1 MKLAL
6 VKKVTIR
13 EIEERDIPS
22 ILEIQ
27 TSIAL
32 NQTSAKA
39 SQILESQL
47 KRPEGVGFTALLDNK
62 VVGFLLGEIKRGDFG
77 LEKSFWIINFG
88 VSPAHMGEGIGH
100 LLAEKAYAVCAKRD
114 ITDVCTTVRWDAG
127 DVLSFFKSLG
137 FDRSNFIN
145 LRKKL

>member
-1 MKLAL
+1 VKLAV
-6 VKKVTIR
+6 VKKLIIR
-13 EIEERDIPS
+13 EIEENDIPAV
-22 ILEIQ
+22 LEIQ

-39 SQILESQL
+39 AQIVESQL
-47 KRPEGVGFTALLDNK
+47 KRPEGVGFVALLDSK

-100 LLAEKAYAVCAKRD
+100 LLAERAFDVCAKQD
-114 ITDVCTTVRWDAG
+114 ITDICTTVRWDAG